1 MFNLNHKINAANSL
15 LALGITTLGLFMV
28 PDSAQAFTLVDRTD
42 FDDTAFELQ
51 RTNGDFTELFVAEG
65 RIGNNKGDGE
75 RELGLNTATG
85 ANVEAGDLVWGDGS
99 NNVNEYN
106 FSLKYDGSKVTY
118 ELGGQTLSSTEF
130 SGSANSIFLRTF
142 AQKDNSK
149 NSKNFVTLKDLVF
162 NGETIGSLSSLGGES
177 KDVDYLQ
184 IRDIDISA
192 PFTLTGK
199 TLMSWTG
206 SNPMRS
212 NLAFQIKVGNSSPT
226 SVPEPGTIGAI
237 FVTGITGLGL
247 SKKKKKDEA

>member
-1 MFNLNHKINAANSL
+1 MFNLNQKINAANSL

-28 PDSAQAFTLVDRTD
+28 TDSAQAFTLVDRTD

-85 ANVEAGDLVWGDGS
+85 ANVEAGNLVWGDGS
-99 NNVNEYN
+99 DNVNEYN

-142 AQKDNSK
+142 AQKDKDN
-149 NSKNFVTLKDLVF
+149 NSKNFVTLEDLIF
-162 NGETIGSLSSLGGES
+162 NGKSIGSLSSLGGES

-184 IRDIDISA
+184 LKDISS

-199 TLMSWTG
+199 TSMKWTG
-206 SNPMRS
+206 KNPMRS
-212 NLAFQIKVGNSSPT
+212 NLAFQIKVGNSPSPT

-237 FVTGITGLGL
+237 FVTGMAGFAL
-247 SKKKKKDEA
+247 KKKK